1 MEKQVDYSRDI
12 APLGNVFVGVYEKA
26 NIYEPYS
33 NEEEAVNILN
43 EEYLEA
49 EYEFERITI
58 KLDGMEKDDLLNVKH
73 SAFSCIF
80 ELLQV
85 IAVSNKYLQL
95 LERKEA
101 DRNGDVE
108 EFWIFGEN
116 VKKEKKVE
124 KEILN

>member
-1 MEKQVDYSRDI
+1 MKKQVDFNRDI
-12 APLGNVFVGVYEKA
+12 APILPVMVGVYEKA

-33 NEEEAVNILN
+33 DKEEAVNILN
-43 EEYLEA
+43 DEYLEA

-95 LERKEA
+95 LEREEA

-108 EFWIFGEN
+108 EFWLFGEN
-116 VKKEKKVE
+116 VKKEKKC
-124 KEILN
+124 

>member
-1 MEKQVDYSRDI
+1 MKKQVDYSRDI

-33 NEEEAVNILN
+33 NEEEAINILN

-49 EYEFERITI
+49 EYEFEGITI
-58 KLDGMEKDDLLNVKH
+58 KLDGMEEEDLLNVKH

-95 LERKEA
+95 IEK
-101 DRNGDVE
+101 DGTGMDV
-108 EFWIFGEN
+108 
-116 VKKEKKVE
+116 
-124 KEILN
+124 

>member
-1 MEKQVDYSRDI
+1 MKKQVDFNRDI
-12 APLGNVFVGVYEKA
+12 APILPVMVGVYEKA
-26 NIYEPYS
+26 NIYEHYS
-33 NEEEAVNILN
+33 DKEEAVNILN
-43 EEYLEA
+43 DEYLEE

-58 KLDGMEKDDLLNVKH
+58 KLDGMEKADLLNVKH

-101 DRNGDVE
+101 DKNGDS
-108 EFWIFGEN
+108 
-116 VKKEKKVE
+116 
-124 KEILN
+124 